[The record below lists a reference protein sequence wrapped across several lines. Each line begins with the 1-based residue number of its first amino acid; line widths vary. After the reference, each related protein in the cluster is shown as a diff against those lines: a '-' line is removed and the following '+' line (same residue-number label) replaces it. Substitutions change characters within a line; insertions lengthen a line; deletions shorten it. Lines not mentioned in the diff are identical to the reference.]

1 MRSSGASV
9 LLTAVL
15 IGLTGWHS
23 GVLSGL
29 KDVHPLLLTAGA
41 LGACLVFAIA
51 WLLPQVGARA
61 MFITLIAGQVLGG
74 MILSHFGWLGSPV
87 QRISLTNLLGAAVM
101 ICGVVLATYVR
112 ADASRP
118 SVKKVKLGK
127 SNLEVSALA
136 MGSDLIGSKI
146 DRDTAFKLFDFY
158 RKMAARS
165 LTRQTC
171 MRAGCRAAWVGRARP
186 PLAPG

>member
-1 MRSSGASV
+1 MSFALSSLSLETEHEGPFLLLHHFPWNHPCGSPFDERQVGSALGNPRVGNALFWCIGA
-9 LLTAVL
+9 LTAVL

-23 GVLSGL
+23 GALSGL

-61 MFITLIAGQVLGG
+61 MFITLIAGQVFGG

-112 ADASRP
+112 ADA
-118 SVKKVKLGK
+118 
-127 SNLEVSALA
+127 
-136 MGSDLIGSKI
+136 
-146 DRDTAFKLFDFY
+146 
-158 RKMAARS
+158 
-165 LTRQTC
+165 
-171 MRAGCRAAWVGRARP
+171 
-186 PLAPG
+186 